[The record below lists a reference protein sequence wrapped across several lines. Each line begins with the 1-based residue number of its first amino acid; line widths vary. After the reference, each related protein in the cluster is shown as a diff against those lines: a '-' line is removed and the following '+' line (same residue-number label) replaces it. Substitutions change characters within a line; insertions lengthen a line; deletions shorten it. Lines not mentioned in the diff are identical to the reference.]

1 MDVKLRYMKSS
12 RQRFREF
19 RSKVRSGLLRGDRLQ
34 EPAPP
39 TPNLRP
45 RRCVGT
51 AHLPAR
57 RHHTILNSPNGI
69 CWASTA

>member
-39 TPNLRP
+39 PLPTFARGGAWGRP
-45 RRCVGT
+45 TSR
-51 AHLPAR
+51 PA
-57 RHHTILNSPNGI
+57 
-69 CWASTA
+69 AAA